1 LPRLAAV
8 LMPVLFAVQAAALLM
23 ISPASGQVARQ
34 AGTLAADTILFS
46 ADQATTDPETGEVLA
61 QGNVVMQHDGYRL
74 EADRVRYNDRTG
86 IATASGNVL
95 IVDPDGAALRAT
107 RVELKAELRA
117 GVIENALLI
126 LKDGSR
132 VAARRGERFA
142 DGDSELERAVYSPCT
157 ICQDDPSDTPVWQLK
172 AVKIVHDT
180 NSRRLIYED
189 AFLELFGFPVLY
201 TPFFSHPDPGVER
214 DSGFLVPDIR
224 TREELGVVLELPYHW
239 SISPSQSLTVT
250 PIVTTESS
258 PVLAMEYRKHFGFGV
273 YEFAGSVTH
282 DDQPSEAITGIDD
295 DGFRGHI
302 LSRGLF
308 LHDDV
313 WQSDYQIHLASDDTF
328 LRLFDFSEEDTLT
341 SFYRLDGRI
350 DRTQVRLEMLGFQ
363 GLRIED
369 RGGKTAHALPMIDVS
384 HRLKPEILGGRV
396 DARFNAVS
404 LLRTSGADTRRAT
417 ASVQWSRDFITSMGQ
432 KVALDALLR
441 GDVFD
446 VDDADQFDDPLFAGA
461 TGTTARG
468 IARLSATFSWP
479 FISHAGGV
487 EQVIEPVLQLA
498 ALPGA
503 SNSGGLPNED
513 SRSIE
518 LNAGNLFALNRAPG
532 FDIWEAGSRVTYG
545 LKYSLF
551 AGDFGLD
558 AMAGQSLRAR
568 ELRDIFDDGTGLRGH
583 SSDLIGKIGLSWRE
597 LASLSYE
604 VQFDDSSMAARRH
617 EIWASGGGERF
628 NLDFGYLRIDRDL
641 AIPDRVN
648 REEIRFDAWL
658 EAVEDWRLFGGLI
671 YDLGGPDDPV
681 EWETGIFYSQDCC
694 VDIGVT
700 VRKRFTQDRD
710 IEPGTS
716 VIFRIRFR
724 GLG

>member
-1 LPRLAAV
+1 
-8 LMPVLFAVQAAALLM
+8 M
-23 ISPASGQVARQ
+23 
-34 AGTLAADTILFS
+34 AADTILFS

-308 LHDDV
+308 LHGDV

-384 HRLKPEILGGRV
+384 HRLKQDILGGRV

-404 LLRTSGADTRRAT
+404 LLRTSGTDTRRAT

-441 GDVFD
+441 GDIFD

-487 EQVIEPVLQLA
+487 EQVIKPVLQLA

-583 SSDLIGKIGLSWRE
+583 SSDVIGKIGLSWRE